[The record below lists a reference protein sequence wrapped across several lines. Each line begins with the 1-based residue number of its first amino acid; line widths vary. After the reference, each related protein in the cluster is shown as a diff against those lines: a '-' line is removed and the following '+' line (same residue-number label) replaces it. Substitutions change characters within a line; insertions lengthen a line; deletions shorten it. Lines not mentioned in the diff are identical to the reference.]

1 MYKLLIV
8 DDEPMTREY
17 MKAQVNSLHRE
28 WICAGEAGDGREAL
42 ELLEQGEDYD
52 LIVTDIK
59 MPIMTGLELARE
71 LAGRGSRPRMVIL
84 SGYDE
89 FALAKE
95 AMQYGVHDYMLKPIV
110 NEELVS
116 VLDKMAKELAAER
129 AEQAALQSLLV
140 LSEQSRGQIA
150 RNFLH
155 ALISDNN
162 MEIKLLYPLLHR
174 LKISLIEAEGAIM
187 LVDLDEGQLL
197 ERDIS
202 PTDLV
207 LFRYIVHQTCAELAA
222 SDSPSIVL
230 FSDNE
235 QRTALLVPG
244 EDAANVRQRCAA
256 IFGKLS
262 AAVQEMTGLQLWGSV
277 GSSEMEVLQL
287 GQSYRLAR
295 EALWRKLI
303 AGEDALLATEDGA
316 PDASD
321 EQTGNQ
327 AEQTVAAVHRAM
339 LEGRYAQ
346 LYASLLSLAEAAGT
360 ADRRSVLR
368 TGACLLQVLA
378 ETMPK
383 EKRQHQ
389 TAAALLLLRDTALTQ
404 ELYRPEEAAKLYE
417 RMIESLYNTP
427 QKESAVQETDG
438 SEHEIVK
445 RAKEYILAH
454 YAEPLSLA
462 LIAEKLGVSPGY
474 LSSLFHQNTLEPYIK
489 FLTRI
494 RMERA
499 AQLLQMRPAEKVY
512 DVAEKVGY
520 LSVKHFSYVFKQ
532 HFGIPPGEY
541 QERAVR

>member
-17 MKAQVNSLHRE
+17 IKAQLNSLHQE
-28 WICAGEAGDGREAL
+28 WICAGEADDGREAL
-42 ELLEQGEDYD
+42 ALLEQGETYD

-59 MPIMTGLELARE
+59 MPVMTGLELARE
-71 LAGRGSRPRMVIL
+71 VARRDSRPRMVIL

-110 NEELVS
+110 NEELIS
-116 VLDKMAKELAAER
+116 VLDKMAKELATER

-140 LSEQSRGQIA
+140 LSEQSRAQIA
-150 RNFLH
+150 RNLLH
-155 ALISDNN
+155 ALITDNN

-174 LKISLIEAEGAIM
+174 LKINLIEAEGAVM

-197 ERDIS
+197 ERDIL

-222 SDSPSIVL
+222 ADGSGIVL
-230 FSDNE
+230 FSDSE

-244 EDAANVRQRCAA
+244 EDEDDVRQRCTAMFTRLSTA
-256 IFGKLS
+256 ILD
-262 AAVQEMTGLQLWGSV
+262 MTGLQLLGAI

-295 EALWRKLI
+295 EVLWHKLI
-303 AGEDALLATEDGA
+303 TGDESLFASKEGHDAMVGG
-316 PDASD
+316 
-321 EQTGNQ
+321 Q
-327 AEQTVAAVHRAM
+327 VIAAVRSAM
-339 LEGRYAQ
+339 LEGRLAQ
-346 LYASLLSLAEAAGT
+346 LYASLLSLAEIAGP
-360 ADRRSVLR
+360 ADRRGVLR
-368 TGACLLQVLA
+368 TGACLLQALA
-378 ETMPK
+378 ESMPW
-383 EKRQHQ
+383 EKRQHRI
-389 TAAALLLLRDTALTQ
+389 AVALQLLKEKALSK
-404 ELYRPEEAAKLYE
+404 EHFRSEEAAKIYE
-417 RMIESLYNTP
+417 RMIESLHHVPELTP
-427 QKESAVQETDG
+427 QEEDSN
-438 SEHEIVK
+438 EHEIVK
-445 RAKEYILAH
+445 KAKEYILAH

-474 LSSLFHQNTLEPYIK
+474 LSSLFHQNTQEPYIK

-499 AQLLQMRPAEKVY
+499 AQLLQMRPAEKIY
-512 DVAEKVGY
+512 DVAEKIGY

-532 HFGIPPGEY
+532 HFGMPPGEY

>member
-17 MKAQVNSLHRE
+17 MKAQVNTLHHE
-28 WICAGEAGDGREAL
+28 WICTGEAGDGREAL
-42 ELLEQGEDYD
+42 ELLEQGATYD
-52 LIVTDIK
+52 LIITDIK
-59 MPIMTGLELARE
+59 MPVMTGLELARE
-71 LAGRGSRPRMVIL
+71 VARRGGRPRMVIL

-150 RNFLH
+150 RNLLH
-155 ALISDNN
+155 ALITDNN

-174 LKISLIEAEGAIM
+174 LKINLIEAEGAVM

-197 ERDIS
+197 ERDIP

-222 SDSPSIVL
+222 ADGSGIVL
-230 FSDNE
+230 FSDSE

-244 EDAANVRQRCAA
+244 EDQADVRQRCAA
-256 IFGKLS
+256 MFKMLS
-262 AAVQEMTGLQLWGSV
+262 AAVLDMTGLQLLGAI

-295 EALWRKLI
+295 EVLWHKLI
-303 AGEDALLATEDGA
+303 TGGEWLFASEEGHDAMA
-316 PDASD
+316 
-321 EQTGNQ
+321 GNQ
-327 AEQTVAAVHRAM
+327 AGGAIAAVRSAM
-339 LEGRYAQ
+339 LEGRHAL
-346 LYASLLSLAEAAGT
+346 LYASLLSLAEAAGP
-360 ADRRSVLR
+360 ADRRGVLR
-368 TGACLLQVLA
+368 TGACLLQALA
-378 ETMPK
+378 ETMPR
-383 EKRQHQ
+383 EQRQHRA
-389 TAAALLLLRDTALTQ
+389 AAALLLLKETALSK
-404 ELYRPEEAAKLYE
+404 EHFRPEEAAKLYE
-417 RMIESLYNTP
+417 RMIESLHHDS
-427 QKESAVQETDG
+427 EHAALEEDG
-438 SEHEIVK
+438 NEHEIVK
-445 RAKEYILAH
+445 KAKEYILAH

-474 LSSLFHQNTLEPYIK
+474 LSSLFHQNTQEPYIK

-499 AQLLQMRPAEKVY
+499 AQLLQSKPAEKVY

-532 HFGIPPGEY
+532 HFGMPPGEY
-541 QERAVR
+541 QERAAR